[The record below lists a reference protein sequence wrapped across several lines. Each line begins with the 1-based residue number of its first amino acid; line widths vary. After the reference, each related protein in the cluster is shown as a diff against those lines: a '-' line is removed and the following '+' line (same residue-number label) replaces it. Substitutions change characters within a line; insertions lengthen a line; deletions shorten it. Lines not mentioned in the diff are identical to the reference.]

1 MALLSQYAKR
11 FMAAVSAGLLLA
23 SAALPTAAGAVP
35 DTASGDFI
43 ALCYHEVERDGSAG
57 LTRTA
62 VTAGDLAA
70 QFAWLQANG
79 YRPVSLQQI
88 IDARQGGAALPD
100 KAVLLT
106 FDDGRKDV
114 YTRVFPLLRLFG
126 YPAVVALVGSWLD
139 IPAGGAVDYD
149 GTPQPRGNFVSWD
162 EVREMQRSGLVEIAS
177 HTYDLHRGILA
188 NPQGNTQ
195 PAAITRRYDNGRYE
209 DDAAYLARIRADLQR
224 NRELIRRET
233 GIAPRA
239 IVWPYGRSNGAAQQI
254 AAELGMPVGMTL
266 EDGGNTAVTPLAT
279 IRRFLIEETPALQ
292 SYAEALRQR
301 WQPDPRRS
309 VRIVPSAWAD
319 AEAGLSRTLDRL
331 QRIAPNIA
339 FVDPRAAGEAV
350 LFPAAGRALAAD
362 RLNHI
367 AWQTERRAGVP
378 VYIDL
383 PADWLG
389 DLALLAD
396 LARHVNFAGVRLP
409 VAPADPSATAAVA
422 AMKRWRW
429 PLAVV
434 YAPAVPA
441 VADLQRLAAGEM
453 LRLPADAAW
462 LASLSAEVRRRV
474 LIEFSA
480 AEAATDI
487 APAMRRIEAD
497 GYRNYGLDA
506 FPEAGFD
513 LVWRTLSL
521 RSQALLP

>member
-1 MALLSQYAKR
+1 MALLNYLLKR
-11 FMAAVSAGLLLA
+11 LAAAASLLA
-23 SAALPTAAGAVP
+23 AFALLPVAASA
-35 DTASGDFI
+35 ASGDFI
-43 ALCYHEVERDGSAG
+43 ALCYHEVERDGAAG

-88 IDARQGGAALPD
+88 IDARQGGVSLPE

-114 YTRVFPLLRLFG
+114 YTRVFPLLRLFN
-126 YPAVVALVGSWLD
+126 YPAVVALVGSWLEV
-139 IPAGGAVDYD
+139 PAGGTVDYD
-149 GTPQPRGNFVSWD
+149 GTAQARSNFVSWD

-195 PAAITRRYDNGRYE
+195 PAAITRRYEGGRYE
-209 DDAAYLARIRADLQR
+209 DDDSYLSRIRNDLRR
-224 NRELIRRET
+224 NRDLIQRET

-254 AAELGMPVGMTL
+254 AADLGMPLGLTL
-266 EDGGNTAVTPLAT
+266 EDGSNTAATPLAV
-279 IRRFLIEETPALQ
+279 IRRYLIEETPSLQ
-292 SYAEALRQR
+292 SYAEAVRQR

-309 VRIVPSAWAD
+309 VRIVPASWKD
-319 AEAGLSRTLDRL
+319 PDAGLSQTLDRL

-339 FVDPRAAGEAV
+339 FVDPQAGGDA
-350 LFPAAGRALAAD
+350 LPFPSTRRPLAAD

-383 PADWLG
+383 PTDWLG
-389 DLALLAD
+389 DHRLLAD

-409 VAPADPSATAAVA
+409 VAVGDPAATAA
-422 AMKRWRW
+422 MDTMRRWRW

-434 YAPAVPA
+434 YAPPAFSLADHQRLSAGDMLLLPAGIAVP
-441 VADLQRLAAGEM
+441 E
-453 LRLPADAAW
+453 
-462 LASLSAEVRRRV
+462 SLSTVQRKRL
-474 LIEFSA
+474 LIEFPASA
-480 AEAATDI
+480 PVAGTAV
-487 APAMRRIEAD
+487 AMRAVEAD
-497 GYRNYGLDA
+497 GFRNYGLDA
-506 FPEAGFD
+506 FPEAGFE
-513 LVWRTLSL
+513 LVWRALSL
-521 RSQALLP
+521 RSQPLLP

>member
-1 MALLSQYAKR
+1 MALLTR
-11 FMAAVSAGLLLA
+11 ILNRLTAVARLLVVVTF
-23 SAALPTAAGAVP
+23 LPAVAGA
-35 DTASGDFI
+35 ASGDFI
-43 ALCYHEVERDGSAG
+43 ALCYHEVERDGAAG

-88 IDARQGGAALPD
+88 IDARQGGASLPE

-126 YPAVVALVGSWLD
+126 YPAVVALVGSWLEV
-139 IPAGGAVDYD
+139 PAGGTVDYD
-149 GTPQPRGNFVSWD
+149 GTAQARSNFVTWD

-195 PAAITRRYDNGRYE
+195 PAAITRRYEGGRYE
-209 DDAAYLARIRADLQR
+209 DDDTYLSRIRNDLRR
-224 NRELIRRET
+224 NRDLILRET

-254 AAELGMPVGMTL
+254 AAELGMPVGLSL
-266 EDGGNTAVTPLAT
+266 EDGSNTAATSLAV
-279 IRRFLIEETPALQ
+279 IRRYLIEETPSLQ
-292 SYAEALRQR
+292 SYAEAVRQR

-309 VRIVPSAWAD
+309 LRIVPASWAD
-319 AEAGLSRTLDRL
+319 PEAGLSQTLDRL

-339 FVDPRAAGEAV
+339 FVDPREVGDAV
-350 LFPAAGRALAAD
+350 PFPSSRRPLAAD

-383 PADWLG
+383 PASWLG
-389 DLALLAD
+389 DHSLLAD

-409 VAPADPSATAAVA
+409 VAVGDPAATAAVDT
-422 AMKRWRW
+422 MRRWRW

-434 YAPAVPA
+434 YAPPA
-441 VADLQRLAAGEM
+441 PSLADHQRLAAGEM
-453 LRLPADAAW
+453 LLLPAGIAVPG
-462 LASLSAEVRRRV
+462 SLSTVQRKRLLV
-474 LIEFSA
+474 EFPA
-480 AEAATDI
+480 A
-487 APAMRRIEAD
+487 APAAGTAAAMRVVEAD
-497 GYRNYGLDA
+497 GFRNYGLDA
-506 FPEAGFD
+506 FPEAGFE
-513 LVWRTLSL
+513 LVWRALSL
-521 RSQALLP
+521 RSQPLLP